1 VFPGCVG
8 TSPKTFV
15 RDATGLVRSLG
26 FLDQF
31 LMSQSIVNPVLG
43 FVLTALYAPYFFPGA
58 YLPLV
63 FLIGSIP
70 AFAMAYIYSVFSAG
84 MPRSGGDYVWSSRI
98 LGPLFAM
105 IQFIMLL
112 GTTIIL
118 GGAFA
123 SYAGVSLLASQL
135 FFALGVTMH
144 NAGLLTGASSLNT
157 TSVGYPIDMLLIAIC
172 TTILV
177 LGLKGWMWVQRV
189 SFVLY
194 YVVTAVFIGLLV
206 WMGTSQGQTLF
217 DNAMAFA
224 GSSATYSSVISG
236 ASSGG
241 FSLSGFNAQ
250 STVLA
255 AIPWG
260 FLTFTG
266 FNYGAYLS
274 GETKSV
280 KSNMTRAMFLSAG
293 ISAVLLLV
301 MSLLAY
307 HDFGQSFLNAA
318 SYDVST
324 GASLP
329 AIPTVSLMLSLVSP
343 VTAVLIGISFIL
355 VAQLNVMG
363 DILAMSRMFFAAS
376 FDRMLP
382 TKFADVS
389 ERVHTP
395 VLALLIIA
403 FLWAAWV
410 TTLWFAG
417 FASTFLNAGLVEVFG
432 YGLPFVAT
440 GLFYFVKRDL
450 FKATVGAIAKP
461 GPIILASVVAVICFG
476 FYGVAEL
483 FPIASGVFLGASIT
497 NAVGFLIVMGLIGA
511 GIYGLAVV
519 RARSSGVDLRAIYSE
534 IPPE

>member
-1 VFPGCVG
+1 VG

-63 FLIGSIP
+63 FVLGSIP
-70 AFAMAYIYSVFSAG
+70 AFAMAYVYSVFSAG

-98 LGPLFAM
+98 LGPLFAI
-105 IQFIMLL
+105 IQMIMLL
-112 GTTIIL
+112 VTTIVL
-118 GGAFA
+118 GGTFA

-135 FFALGVTMH
+135 FFALGVTTH
-144 NAGLLTGASSLNT
+144 NAGLLTGASSLTT
-157 TSVGYPIDMLLIAIC
+157 TSVGWPIDMLLIAMC
-172 TTILV
+172 TGILL
-177 LGLKGWMWVQRV
+177 LGLKGWMWVQRA

-194 YVVTAVFIGLLV
+194 YIVAAVFIGLLV
-206 WMGTSQGQTLF
+206 WIGTSQGATLF
-217 DNAMAFA
+217 NNAMAFA
-224 GSSATYSSVISG
+224 GSTATYSSVISS
-236 ASSGG
+236 ASGGG
-241 FSLSGFNAQ
+241 FSLTGFNAQ

-266 FNYGAYLS
+266 FNYGTYLS

-280 KSNMTRAMFLSAG
+280 KSNMTRALFLSAG
-293 ISAVLLLV
+293 ISAILLLGL
-301 MSLLAY
+301 SLLAY
-307 HDFGQSFLNAA
+307 HDFGQNFLNAA
-318 SYDVST
+318 SYDVTT
-324 GASLP
+324 GVSLP
-329 AIPTVSLMLSLVSP
+329 VVPTVSLMLSLVNP
-343 VTAVLIGISFIL
+343 AVAILIGVSFIV

-363 DILAMSRMFFAAS
+363 DILAMSRLFFAAS

-395 VLALLIIA
+395 VFALLIIG
-403 FLWAAWV
+403 FLWALWV
-410 TTLWFAG
+410 STLWFAG
-417 FASTFLNAGLVEVFG
+417 FASTFLNAGLAEIFG

-440 GLFYFVKRDL
+440 ALFYFVKPDL

-461 GPIILASVVAVICFG
+461 AAIIGASIVAIVCFG

-483 FPIASGVFLGASIT
+483 FPIASGVFLGANIIY
-497 NAVGFLIVMGLIGA
+497 AVSFLIVLGLIGA
-511 GIYGLAVV
+511 AIYGLAVM
-519 RARSSGVDLRAIYSE
+519 RAKSSGIDLHAVYSE

>member
-1 VFPGCVG
+1 MGA
-8 TSPKTFV
+8 SPKTFV

-63 FLIGSIP
+63 FLLGSIP

-84 MPRSGGDYVWSSRI
+84 MPRSGGDYVWSSRV
-98 LGPLFAM
+98 LGPLFGI
-105 IQFIMLL
+105 IQLIMLL
-112 GTTIIL
+112 ATTIIL
-118 GGAFA
+118 GGTFA

-135 FFALGVTMH
+135 FFALGVTTH
-144 NAGLLTGASSLNT
+144 NAGLLTGASSLTT

-172 TTILV
+172 TGILL
-177 LGLKGWMWVQRV
+177 LGLKGWMWVQRI
-189 SFVLY
+189 SFILY
-194 YVVTAVFIGLLV
+194 YVVTAVFLGLLV
-206 WMGTSQGQTLF
+206 FIGTSQGQTLF

-224 GSSATYSSVISG
+224 GSNVTYSSVISS
-236 ASSGG
+236 ASGGG
-241 FSLSGFNAQ
+241 FSLTGFNVQ

-266 FNYGAYLS
+266 FNYGSYLS

-280 KSNMTRAMFLSAG
+280 KSNMTRALFLSAG
-293 ISAVLLLV
+293 ISVVLLLS

-307 HDFGQSFLNAA
+307 HDFGQNFLNAA

-324 GASLP
+324 GVSLP
-329 AIPTVSLMLSLVSP
+329 AVPTISLLLSLVNP
-343 VTAVLIGISFIL
+343 AVAVLIGVAFII

-363 DILAMSRMFFAAS
+363 DILAMSRIFFAAS
-376 FDRMLP
+376 FDRLLP
-382 TKFADVS
+382 AKFADVS

-395 VLALLIIA
+395 VIALIVIA
-403 FLWAAWV
+403 VLWAAWV
-410 TTLWFAG
+410 STLWFAG
-417 FASTFLNAGLVEVFG
+417 FASTFLNAGLAEIFG

-440 GLFYFVKRDL
+440 GLFYFIKRDL
-450 FKATVGAIAKP
+450 FKATVGAVARP
-461 GPIILASVVAVICFG
+461 GAIILASVVAVVCFG

-483 FPIASGVFLGASIT
+483 FPIASGVFLGANIV
-497 NAVGFLIVMGLIGA
+497 NAVGFLVALALIGA
-511 GIYGLAVV
+511 AVYGLAVY
-519 RARSSGVDLRAIYSE
+519 RARRSGIDLRAVYAE

>member
-1 VFPGCVG
+1 MG

-63 FLIGSIP
+63 FVLGSIP
-70 AFAMAYIYSVFSAG
+70 AFAMAYVYAIFSAG

-98 LGPLFAM
+98 LGPAFAVVQM
-105 IQFIMLL
+105 IMLL
-112 GTTIIL
+112 ATTIIL

-123 SYAGVSLLASQL
+123 SYAGISLLASQL
-135 FFALGVTMH
+135 FFALGVTTH
-144 NAGLLTGASSLNT
+144 NASLLTGATSLT
-157 TSVGYPIDMLLIAIC
+157 TISVGYPVDMLLIAIC
-172 TTILV
+172 TGILL
-177 LGLKGWMWVQRV
+177 LGLKGWMWVQRA

-194 YVVTAVFIGLLV
+194 YVVAAVFIGLLAFI
-206 WMGTSQGQTLF
+206 GTSEGPTLF
-217 DNAMAFA
+217 NNAMAFA
-224 GSSATYSSVISG
+224 GSTATYSSVISG
-236 ASSGG
+236 AGSGG

-266 FNYGAYLS
+266 FNYGTYLS

-280 KSNMTRAMFLSAG
+280 KSNITKALFLSAG
-293 ISAVLLLV
+293 ISAVLLLG

-329 AIPTVSLMLSLVSP
+329 AIPTVSLLLSLYNPLV
-343 VTAVLIGISFIL
+343 AVLIGVSFIV

-363 DILAMSRMFFAAS
+363 DILAMSRLFFAAS
-376 FDRMLP
+376 FDRVLP

-395 VLALLIIA
+395 VFALLIIGV
-403 FLWAAWV
+403 LWALWV
-410 TTLWFAG
+410 SALWFAG
-417 FASTFLNAGLVEVFG
+417 FASTFLNAGLVEIFG

-440 GLFYFVKRDL
+440 ALFYFIKPDL

-461 GPIILASVVAVICFG
+461 GPIIFASIVAIVCFG

-483 FPIASGVFLGASIT
+483 FPIASGVFLGASIVY
-497 NAVGFLIVMGLIGA
+497 AVGFLAILVVIGLGL
-511 GIYGLAVV
+511 YGQAVY
-519 RARSSGVDLRAIYSE
+519 RARRSGVDLRAVYAE